1 MEIVVDFLLEYWVWF
16 VVVIVILLIT
26 VVGFLV
32 DTKKKKKLRDSVNNN
47 NNNEHID
54 NGMNMNN
61 MNMMGNINDINSMGM
76 NNSFNVNASNNM
88 NNINNVNDM
97 NSVNNGFF
105 NPSMEQTNNFEPRPV
120 ESTPI
125 MNNNMNNNVQ
135 SIPTPVVEPTV
146 ASVNPIPEV
155 NIPDNN
161 INVGNVIPN
170 FVDGIPN
177 QNVHIIRSLL
187 IILMLIIYQF
197 KIKFLIYRVKY
208 NQLCK
213 MLVL

>member
-1 MEIVVDFLLEYWVWF
+1 
-16 VVVIVILLIT
+16 
-26 VVGFLV
+26 
-32 DTKKKKKLRDSVNNN
+32 
-47 NNNEHID
+47 
-54 NGMNMNN
+54 
-61 MNMMGNINDINSMGM
+61 MGM

-161 INVGNVIPN
+161 INV
-170 FVDGIPN
+170 
-177 QNVHIIRSLL
+177 
-187 IILMLIIYQF
+187 
-197 KIKFLIYRVKY
+197 
-208 NQLCK
+208 
-213 MLVL
+213 

>member
-47 NNNEHID
+47 NEHVD

-105 NPSMEQTNNFEPRPV
+105 NPPMEQTNNFEPRPV

-161 INVGNVIPN
+161 INVGKEALNW
-170 FVDGIPN
+170 
-177 QNVHIIRSLL
+177 L
-187 IILMLIIYQF
+187 IM
-197 KIKFLIYRVKY
+197 
-208 NQLCK
+208 
-213 MLVL
+213 